1 MIKTEQFLHDCPNDG
16 KEYTLCRKISQFGKR
31 NILVALSTDTIV
43 VFRADTV
50 AVININTLAVLS
62 TDPLAV
68 LSTDTVVVLI
78 NTTLAGLSTD
88 ATEVVAFE

>member
-43 VFRADTV
+43 V
-50 AVININTLAVLS
+50 
-62 TDPLAV
+62 
-68 LSTDTVVVLI
+68 LSTDTVAVLNTHTQAELSNDTLGVLRI
-78 NTTLAGLSTD
+78 NTLAGFGSLDESLD
-88 ATEVVAFE
+88 QLRGLLNGP